1 MQKFLNFVNV
11 FKSYLFMIFLG
22 NKDISKTILK
32 KSFLKVALISISVI
46 LLCMALSYPLNLQL
60 GWGFQEGRPVTWLSF
75 FFLLLV
81 GFISLEIFKFKKIS
95 DNQNKNIKMWKYLG
109 IGFIYLAFD
118 DLLIFHEEIDHTICK
133 IFGFDKHGPADK
145 IDDVIIVIYG
155 IIMLSIL
162 IKYFSESIKFK
173 KSYVFFGFAI
183 LMTIISTICDLSGG
197 MTGPLSTHFNADSLP
212 KVLKGLDIVEETA
225 KSFAEVFF
233 IGAFLNMYHY
243 FKSSITNI
251 K

>member
-118 DLLIFHEEIDHTICK
+118 DLLRFHEEIDHTICK

-145 IDDVIIVIYG
+145 IDDLVFSLGAGVGFIVVFIFAGTIYWIFEKIFEIKKIHYIFLMLIGTLVIYIVG
-155 IIMLSIL
+155 TLWFYIVYVSRGTSIT
-162 IKYFSESIKFK
+162 
-173 KSYVFFGFAI
+173 FGKI
-183 LMTIISTICDLSGG
+183 LMSCVV
-197 MTGPLSTHFNADSLP
+197 PF
-212 KVLKGLDIVEETA
+212 VLIDALKIYLVT
-225 KSFAEVFF
+225 V
-233 IGAFLNMYHY
+233 IGKRLKPVLY
-243 FKSSITNI
+243 K
-251 K
+251 